1 MDMHKQEVRALTGL
15 RGIAAMMV
23 MLYHFNAG
31 SLLEGRLGNFMGNG
45 YLMVDL
51 FLVLSGFVLTLSYGH
66 LFEHSL
72 KPTDILRF
80 LYRRLSRIYP
90 LYAVMTLTASLL
102 VANSLMD
109 RWPGPPV
116 AVSALVNLTM
126 FQTLFN
132 VPTLDTPGW
141 SVSAEWIASLCFPF
155 IVLALL
161 RRSGA
166 ANLLAM
172 SGALAMLPLIAISP
186 ALFDEPKRSG
196 FLDIWHYGTPYPVIR
211 CLADFVMGVIAYRA
225 LEFAWLRRWLGHPGV
240 AGAICVTTVWL
251 MTEKGLD
258 VLAVACFPLLILALQ
273 SGRHPAARLIGA
285 APFHWLGVISY
296 SIYLVHNQLNYFMH
310 DLADS
315 LLRHGFTAVQAK
327 ASSIAAFAG
336 LAVLIARLSY
346 LLIERPAL
354 LALRNTRLSRPVP
367 ASS

>member
-1 MDMHKQEVRALTGL
+1 MHKQEVRALTGL
-15 RGIAAMMV
+15 RGIAAVMV
-23 MLYHFNAG
+23 MLYHFNTAA
-31 SLLEGRLGNFMGNG
+31 LLDGRLGNLMSNG

-51 FLVLSGFVLTLSYGH
+51 FLVLSGFVLTLNYGH

-72 KPTDILRF
+72 DRSELLRF

-102 VANSLMD
+102 VASSLMD

-116 AVSALVNLTM
+116 AASALVNLTM
-126 FQTLFN
+126 LQTLFN

-161 RRSGA
+161 RRSWP
-166 ANLLAM
+166 ANVLAM

-225 LEFAWLRRWLGHPGV
+225 LESARLRRCLGHPGV
-240 AGAICVTTVWL
+240 AGLIGVLTLLLLTV
-251 MTEKGLD
+251 KNAD
-258 VLAVACFPLLILALQ
+258 VLIVACFPLLILALQ
-273 SGRHPAARLIGA
+273 SGQHPAARLIGA
-285 APFHWLGVISY
+285 APFYRLGVISY

-310 DLADS
+310 DLAGK
-315 LLRHGFTAVQAK
+315 LLGQGLGTAQATAV
-327 ASSIAAFAG
+327 SIAVFAG
-336 LAVLIARLSY
+336 LAIVLARITY
-346 LLIERPAL
+346 LCIERPAM
-354 LALRNTRLSRPVP
+354 LALRKVRKLRELPVTG
-367 ASS
+367 